1 MRALASMLDYEYIG
15 PTFPPEDRRA
25 SEKAG
30 KKARE
35 NWGELEHFR
44 APSRPPS
51 WILDRSPRKS
61 RDQGPWSNFEMG
73 GGGGGGTISDS
84 ILGGHKTLFL
94 TNSL

>member
-61 RDQGPWSNFEMG
+61 RDQGPRSNFEMG
-73 GGGGGGTISDS
+73 GGGGGG
-84 ILGGHKTLFL
+84 GGGRGHH
-94 TNSL
+94 